1 MSLLCERTIHAI
13 LLSLSRRVRMSLFRR
28 ALVIGLLAVS
38 VNIANSQ
45 AEKALPGDDEINLV
59 LDQTERAM
67 QQYRPLIDEEEVQMG
82 KSDLD
87 AVAKD
92 RETVTSLEMA
102 IQAFRKDPQGFN
114 GPKGFVFFQWLDN
127 ASRNS
132 LLCANYASARIT
144 VETVNRDTA
153 RAHSLLHL
161 AQGCS
166 DVSTLIYTVSEN
178 VGALYA
184 RYVRAENQALIQGAR
199 ADSMLA
205 Q

>member
-1 MSLLCERTIHAI
+1 
-13 LLSLSRRVRMSLFRR
+13 MSLFRR
-28 ALVIGLLAVS
+28 ALVIGVLALS
-38 VNIANSQ
+38 VKVANAQ
-45 AEKALPGDDEINLV
+45 TEKTPPGNDEINLV
-59 LDQTERAM
+59 LDQTQRAM
-67 QQYRPLIDEEEVQMG
+67 QEYRPLIDEEEMQMG
-82 KSDLD
+82 KSGSD

-127 ASRNS
+127 ASRNA

-144 VETVNRDTA
+144 VEAVNRDA
-153 RAHSLLHL
+153 AKAHSLLHL
-161 AQGCS
+161 SQGCS

-178 VGALYA
+178 AGALYG
-184 RYVRAENQALIQGAR
+184 RYVRAENQALTQGAR